1 MKTTKQKISEYINAG
16 YGDKK
21 PRLTTLEVVD
31 YANSV
36 GAKWTVSKSEET
48 KTTKCAGMRYT
59 TGGGTRTYT
68 GYRVSSHQMVNSW
81 KGSVNTPKMG
91 YIQIYNSAE
100 TYRTIGD
107 LLIHLPNYRNLK
119 N

>member
-1 MKTTKQKISEYINAG
+1 MKNIKQKISEYINAE

-21 PRLTTLEVVD
+21 PRLTTLEVVE

-48 KTTKCAGMRYT
+48 KTTKCDGMRYT

-68 GYRVSSHQMVNSW
+68 GYRVSSHQMINSW
-81 KGSVNTPKMG
+81 KGAVNTKKMG
-91 YIQIYNSAE
+91 YIEIYNSAE
-100 TYRTIGD
+100 TYRNIGD
-107 LLIHLPNYRNLK
+107 LLRHLPNYRNLK